1 MMRHVQ
7 VIAEV
12 GECFNG
18 DMDTARQ
25 MIHVAK
31 DAGCDTVKFQ
41 LLDMVEVATDDPERD
56 WFAKIELDPKRISQL
71 ISWGGEEG
79 IDILFTPVS
88 VKTARWLLDAGQRQV
103 KIASS
108 FVKKRELLSFINQN
122 FDLVYAST
130 GMASIDDINL
140 MLTELDRPSEV
151 RLFHCISEYPTGP
164 LLEERGLVAMREEDA
179 HLEMMSM
186 MRCLFPGM
194 KIGYSDHT
202 DEILVPVLAAAMGAD
217 MIEKHFTLDKKTPIE
232 HFNRRLEYMGTDHVV
247 SVEPDGLKEMVSLVR
262 RAERIRGERVWERS
276 AGERILIEFL
286 QGRYQRRDSDAGR

>member
-1 MMRHVQ
+1 MRHVQ